1 MIKYIRKKKALRKE
15 IVNMIL
21 DDSPLALYQDKIV
34 DYLDTD
40 IDKHIEAIIF
50 AKPVMK
56 TMQVDYIR
64 KALKTLGYDMRG
76 MALGLLVL
84 TKPDDKKQILNRIQK
99 QYNLERLLVESDE
112 QYIERFLKA
121 LFIRAD
127 DMVSKSYKRLELSLM

>member
-1 MIKYIRKKKALRKE
+1 MIKSIRKKKALRKE

-21 DDSPLALYQDKIV
+21 DDSPLESYQHKIV
-34 DYLDTD
+34 DYLDPD
-40 IDKHIEAIIF
+40 IDKDIEAIVF

-84 TKPDDKKQILNRIQK
+84 TKPDDKKKILNQIQK

-112 QYIERFLKA
+112 QYIERFLKS